1 MGCAAALLGSE
12 SVERAAASPAEAAPE
27 LAIQAPVYPV
37 IADWPFDVTTL
48 WRIDG
53 VGQITVA
60 IIRGDTCGQDL
71 ESGLHLDPYG
81 TIVASAT
88 VRGSGR
94 RVDEATIVTPGS
106 YLVCGYLHLQ
116 GDAAGAGDV
125 VRQARVEIAT
135 YPSPPA
141 PAKFKACGRVGGP
154 RHITHLRA
162 RMVSCRRARSVA
174 RRWASRSPSPTRVG
188 RYACHARGRAVRCT
202 APGDREVR
210 FRAGDR
216 KAVTGRRGQ
225 GVPPSSS

>member
-71 ESGLHLDPYG
+71 ESGLRLDPYG
-81 TIVASAT
+81 TIVATAT

-106 YLVCGYLHLQ
+106 YLVCGYLHLE

-135 YPSPPA
+135 YPSPP
-141 PAKFKACGRVGGP
+141 R
-154 RHITHLRA
+154 RRSSSRA
-162 RMVSCRRARSVA
+162 VA
-174 RRWASRSPSPTRVG
+174 SVG
-188 RYACHARGRAVRCT
+188 RATSRTLTRGWSRAAERDPSRAGGLHHARHRPREWGDTPAPRADAPFIAPRPET
-202 APGDREVR
+202 AR
-210 FRAGDR
+210 
-216 KAVTGRRGQ
+216 
-225 GVPPSSS
+225 